1 MMCMKPALYLIL
13 TLVSCSFLQGCITPE
28 PTGEEEAR
36 ETAQDP
42 RQQALQD
49 LDEMEEKWRSQAI
62 RSYTMEQTFH
72 LSSVRVQ
79 MGNHSVDVSK
89 PVSLSVRDEQLQSAT
104 DVETQQPL
112 RDDSGA
118 SVDVQDIN
126 AHFLTIEESF
136 EKARWVINTQGSYE
150 LVYHPLYGF
159 PQRIVREELHENSGG
174 EIYLLIEHFEPEDG
188 N

>member
-28 PTGEEEAR
+28 PTGEEAKES
-36 ETAQDP
+36 AQDP
-42 RQQALQD
+42 RQQALQE
-49 LDEMEEKWRSQAI
+49 LEEMEEKWRSQAI
-62 RSYTMEQTFH
+62 SGYTMEQTFH

-79 MGNHSVDVSK
+79 MGNHTVDVSK
-89 PVSLSVRDEQLQSAT
+89 PVSLSVQGGQLQSAT

-118 SVDVQDIN
+118 PVDAQDIN

-174 EIYLLIEHFEPEDG
+174 EVYLLIEHFEPSDS